1 MDLKDLMIFEAK
13 LLSIKFKRFICR
25 HRYYVIALHKCARAN
40 LWKCDKCGDIGM
52 QNYAHGHW
60 IPHWNDKV
68 VMEDWRP
75 WPSYR
80 DLKGE
85 LDE

>member
-25 HRYYVIALHKCARAN
+25 HDYNTIAMHKCARAN
-40 LWKCDKCGDIGM
+40 LWKCEKCGDIGM
-52 QNYAHGHW
+52 RNYIHGHW

-68 VMEDWRP
+68 VMDDWRP
-75 WPSYR
+75 WPSSR

>member
-1 MDLKDLMIFEAK
+1 MDLKDLKIFEAK

-25 HRYYVIALHKCARAN
+25 HDYNTIAMHKCARAN
-40 LWKCDKCGDIGM
+40 LWKCEKCGDIGM
-52 QNYAHGHW
+52 RNYVHGHW
-60 IPHWNDKV
+60 IPHWNNKV
-68 VMEDWRP
+68 VMDDWRP
-75 WPSYR
+75 WPSSR